1 MMEAVRPPL
10 EHIKER
16 QVGATRP
23 PAMHRDCLGGEALLG
38 ALLILAGILATSDCN
53 TQCVVGLPGNVTHDG
68 GCEVSF
74 GTYKG
79 KASGSYPASGHAS

>member
-10 EHIKER
+10 GHIKER

-38 ALLILAGILATSDCN
+38 CQGLFYPSWAT
-53 TQCVVGLPGNVTHDG
+53 TVRTMITFAAEFVWTPG
-68 GCEVSF
+68 
-74 GTYKG
+74 
-79 KASGSYPASGHAS
+79 